1 MMDFYA
7 EAIHSFQ
14 ENLDGIE
21 CQGRKN
27 SPDWHL
33 ANGLLRLA
41 QGLRQDYE
49 AQEECRKSFARS
61 ERPSPG
67 RHGCVLDREHE
78 TQAA

>member
-1 MMDFYA
+1 MDFYA

-14 ENLDGIE
+14 ENLDWIE

-49 AQEECRKSFARS
+49 AQEDCRKSFARTY
-61 ERPSPG
+61 RPLTGQHPCSL
-67 RHGCVLDREHE
+67 VS
-78 TQAA
+78 TT

>member
-1 MMDFYA
+1 MDFYA
-7 EAIHSFQ
+7 MAIHSFQ

-21 CQGRKN
+21 RQGRKDL
-27 SPDWHL
+27 PDWHF

-61 ERPSPG
+61 ERPLPR
-67 RHGCVLDREHE
+67 RHACALDQEHE